1 MKLKNLVAAALML
14 MAGAAWSQAPAVVI
28 PPGAQAA
35 QERPAPVAVAPK
47 AASKANVMH
56 KTKAERKA
64 ERMAKAKAGK
74 RMITVAQCQQM
85 QVKKSKLKASHRAKR
100 VKPPVPAAAP
110 AA

>member
-1 MKLKNLVAAALML
+1 MKFHNLIAAALML
-14 MAGAAWSQAPAVVI
+14 MAGAAWSQAPAVIV

-35 QERPAPVAVAPK
+35 QARPEPVAVAPK
-47 AASKANVMH
+47 AMSKAKAAH

-64 ERMAKAKAGK
+64 EHAAKVKSGK

>member
-1 MKLKNLVAAALML
+1 MKFHNLIAAALML
-14 MAGAAWSQAPAVVI
+14 MAGTAWSQAPAVIV

-35 QERPAPVAVAPK
+35 QARPEPVAVAPK
-47 AASKANVMH
+47 AKMKATH

-64 ERMAKAKAGK
+64 EHAAKAKSGK